1 LQASPNLIV
10 TPQQAAQLAQQ
21 HWIDWPTALKYGSA
35 GGYGAEA
42 MSEMVEL
49 ATTPVGLTQLFD
61 LFNREKITGA
71 DLSKGLERL
80 GMDAEFTGHLPNLAE
95 QLLPPALLADA
106 VLRGWMQQAEAEI
119 EAAHQG
125 VTADRFQIMVD
136 ETGEPPGLMQ
146 LLEAFR
152 RGFIDSAR
160 LAHGIKESRV
170 RDEWLDVVEK
180 LRYVPPAAAEAIEG
194 AVKGHLAYDEAK
206 AKAEIAGLD
215 PAEFDWRYKTT
226 GNPPGAME
234 LLALLNRGAISEDD
248 VRGALKQ
255 GHLADAYID
264 TVLLLRRRMIG
275 EGVLL
280 QAQQSG
286 NISTADVLTY
296 LQDLGYNATDSALL
310 AATGSRAKIGADW
323 QLGKTLVMEQYDLG
337 LLSEDAAKA
346 YLLTV
351 GYDAHEADSIIA
363 VADLAKEFAAQ
374 RTAVGKIQTLYVNHK
389 MDAVTARAALITL
402 GVPHGQVDQ
411 VLAVWTLERESNVRA
426 LTPAEIADAVYYQI
440 MPQATG
446 QTLLE
451 GLGYSPYDAWVM
463 LSLRAHTA
471 LPNAPANTDTTTG

>member
-1 LQASPNLIV
+1 
-10 TPQQAAQLAQQ
+10 
-21 HWIDWPTALKYGSA
+21 
-35 GGYGAEA
+35 
-42 MSEMVEL
+42 
-49 ATTPVGLTQLFD
+49 
-61 LFNREKITGA
+61 
-71 DLSKGLERL
+71 
-80 GMDAEFTGHLPNLAE
+80 
-95 QLLPPALLADA
+95 
-106 VLRGWMQQAEAEI
+106 
-119 EAAHQG
+119 
-125 VTADRFQIMVD
+125 
-136 ETGEPPGLMQ
+136 
-146 LLEAFR
+146 
-152 RGFIDSAR
+152 
-160 LAHGIKESRV
+160 
-170 RDEWLDVVEK
+170 
-180 LRYVPPAAAEAIEG
+180 
-194 AVKGHLAYDEAK
+194 
-206 AKAEIAGLD
+206 
-215 PAEFDWRYKTT
+215 
-226 GNPPGAME
+226 ME